1 MIRNFLQWQKKY
13 SAEILIVTS
22 IVLVTII
29 TVLANSIATYILGF
43 FVLASLAYFILMIR
57 KAAKTRMERLL
68 ELDRGNREQLLD
80 NTSTFDPDRVISD
93 ITNNLKY
100 ATNYVREIGKGNFEV
115 RLEGITEQNF
125 DRNTHN
131 LAGALINMKVQ
142 MKASAE
148 EEKKRVWATQG
159 LANFGD
165 LLRTSSHD
173 LTKLSEQVIIFV
185 VKYLKANQGGMFIIN
200 DDDQNNKFLELK
212 AAYAFER
219 QKYLTKK
226 IAIGEGLVGQTYL
239 EKETIYLKKVPQQYV
254 TITSGLGGANP
265 SALIL
270 VPLKIEEEILG
281 VIELASFK
289 DFEKHEIE
297 FCEKIGESIASTI
310 SGVKINER
318 TRHLLEQSQ
327 QQSEEMKAQ
336 EEEMR
341 QNMEEL
347 QATQEEMARKE
358 QDYVK
363 RIEALESTLAA
374 LNSSGSLTTEKEASY
389 KSAIQA
395 LEKKLADEQS
405 SREQLALQQQSLEA
419 QHRALKV
426 KLEQQPSYDK
436 TWQALM
442 QVEKDLSISLE
453 AAKIAQK
460 GINSK

>member
-1 MIRNFLQWQKKY
+1 
-13 SAEILIVTS
+13 
-22 IVLVTII
+22 
-29 TVLANSIATYILGF
+29 
-43 FVLASLAYFILMIR
+43 
-57 KAAKTRMERLL
+57 
-68 ELDRGNREQLLD
+68 
-80 NTSTFDPDRVISD
+80 
-93 ITNNLKY
+93 
-100 ATNYVREIGKGNFEV
+100 
-115 RLEGITEQNF
+115 
-125 DRNTHN
+125 
-131 LAGALINMKVQ
+131 
-142 MKASAE
+142 
-148 EEKKRVWATQG
+148 VWATQG

-265 SALIL
+265 SAIIL